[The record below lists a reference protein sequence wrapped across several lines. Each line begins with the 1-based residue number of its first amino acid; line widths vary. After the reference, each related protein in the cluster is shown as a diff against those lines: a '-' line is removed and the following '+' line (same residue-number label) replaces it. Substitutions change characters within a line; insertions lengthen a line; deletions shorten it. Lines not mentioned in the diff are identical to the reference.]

1 MLAGKL
7 KKKNKKNP
15 ATTVKQFSEKYFVA
29 SLVDCYPLLTHIY
42 IAANKKKKKFSR
54 KTFRF
59 SWIESLNDIFI
70 FADAFNTGK
79 SKITVMK
86 FNTCLN
92 I

>member
-42 IAANKKKKKFSR
+42 IAANKKKKSFLERLSG
-54 KTFRF
+54 FL
-59 SWIESLNDIFI
+59 E
-70 FADAFNTGK
+70 
-79 SKITVMK
+79 
-86 FNTCLN
+86 
-92 I
+92 